1 MRPPSPEM
9 DSSATRHPISPPQI
23 PLTTMAAK
31 ASTRAVVDGNA
42 ESIGACGAGSVT
54 SAKVT
59 GDGRDRHGQVLWST
73 FPTAA
78 GQNRKV
84 PQMAPLVVLPTYQ
97 EAENIRDVLARI
109 RAAVPDAHVLVVD
122 DGSPDGTADLA
133 EASAAEL
140 GQIDVL
146 RRAAKSGLGPSYRAG
161 FAWGMDRHHP
171 VLVEMDA
178 DLSHDPDVLPRLIS
192 AVVEG
197 SADLAIGSRY
207 VPGGAVPG
215 WPAHRRVLSQWGN
228 RYIGYMLKMPV
239 RDATAGFRAYRT
251 TIIEKVGLH
260 TVRADGYGFQI
271 EMAYE
276 VAKSGGTI
284 VEIPITFRNRARGVS
299 KMSPNI
305 ISEALVLVTRW
316 GLRDRLR
323 RLRRR

>member
-1 MRPPSPEM
+1 MP
-9 DSSATRHPISPPQI
+9 
-23 PLTTMAAK
+23 
-31 ASTRAVVDGNA
+31 
-42 ESIGACGAGSVT
+42 
-54 SAKVT
+54 
-59 GDGRDRHGQVLWST
+59 
-73 FPTAA
+73 
-78 GQNRKV
+78 
-84 PQMAPLVVLPTYQ
+84 PLVVLPTYQ

-109 RAAVPDAHVLVVD
+109 RAAAPEAHVLVVD

-133 EASAAEL
+133 DAVGRDL

-161 FAWGMDRHHP
+161 FTWGIERGHP

-178 DLSHDPDVLPRLIS
+178 DLSHEPEVLPDLIA
-192 AVVEG
+192 AVTEG

-215 WPAHRRVLSQWGN
+215 WATHRRLLSKWGN
-228 RYIGYMLKMPV
+228 RYVGMMLHMPV

-251 TIIEKVGLH
+251 TIVQKVGLER
-260 TVRADGYGFQI
+260 VRADGYGFQI

-276 VAKSGGTI
+276 VNKAGGTI
-284 VEIPITFRNRARGVS
+284 VEVPITFRNRVRGES

-305 ISEALVLVTRW
+305 ITEALWLVTRW
-316 GLRDRLR
+316 GMRDRFR